1 MKNDDYVSDS
11 IINGYLVLIDD
22 LRVYRKGWSKLYRFI
37 RSEMKNFDFFD
48 STYKLLDKLLDE
60 MFYLETG
67 KRFESIKGE
76 E

>member
-1 MKNDDYVSDS
+1 MKNNDYECDS

-37 RSEMKNFDFFD
+37 SSEKKKFDLFD
-48 STYKLLDKLLDE
+48 PTYKLLDKILDE

-67 KRFESIKGE
+67 KRFGSIKGE